1 MYPVYYLTFFFSE
14 PTCFLFSLYAK
25 IYFKRTLSTTAMKR
39 KMSISSSKEKVTTIK
54 GKEKK
59 MQEKQSIVKI

>member
-1 MYPVYYLTFFFSE
+1 
-14 PTCFLFSLYAK
+14 
-25 IYFKRTLSTTAMKR
+25 
-39 KMSISSSKEKVTTIK
+39 MSISSSKEKVTTIK